1 MKWHELDFPMTLNMF
16 GHDVDV
22 IVHLQINSAKYVSED
37 GHQGIDIVKRIR
49 SMTILSEVQL
59 DWMSNNDLW
68 YKVAWNKLE
77 QNYSDQELI
86 QMIHGTKA

>member
-37 GHQGIDIVKRIR
+37 GYQGIDIVKRIR

-68 YKVAWNKLE
+68 YKVAWKKIE
-77 QNYSDQELI
+77 ENYSDSELI
-86 QMIHGTKA
+86 QMIHGIKA